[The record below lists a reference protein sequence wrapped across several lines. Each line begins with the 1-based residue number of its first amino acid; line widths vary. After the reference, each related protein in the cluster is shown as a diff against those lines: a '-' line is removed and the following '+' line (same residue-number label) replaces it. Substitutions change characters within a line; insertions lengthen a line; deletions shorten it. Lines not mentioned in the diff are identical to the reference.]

1 MSDNQVTKLLEA
13 CSSDPELL
21 NKLQNT
27 MPEDALS
34 VVQAMGYDISQE
46 DIEKLSSSVSE
57 DLTDAELE
65 AAAGGQLAGPCGP
78 TMQTNLYNCVFQNG
92 RNFSLWLC

>member
-1 MSDNQVTKLLEA
+1 MSDNQVTKLLDA

-65 AAAGGQLAGPCGP
+65 AAAGGLLSGPCGP
-78 TMQTNLYNCVFQNG
+78 TFQTNLYNCVFANG
-92 RNFSLWLC
+92 QNFSLWAC

>member
-1 MSDNQVTKLLEA
+1 MSDNQVKKLLEA

-65 AAAGGQLAGPCGP
+65 AAAGDYQEGSFADLHSFNILFILGKSIRSCG
-78 TMQTNLYNCVFQNG
+78 
-92 RNFSLWLC
+92 